1 MGHPDLAGQGLIHA
15 ARTTHCRARHR
26 SAWPAALFVLG
37 GGLMKGKFMLQGWKN
52 MNPEQHCVED
62 HIDLYGHI
70 DDPVYLRK
78 EETFA
83 S

>member
-1 MGHPDLAGQGLIHA
+1 
-15 ARTTHCRARHR
+15 
-26 SAWPAALFVLG
+26 
-37 GGLMKGKFMLQGWKN
+37 MLQGWKN